1 MLDNFVPDYLIERVE
16 VNKQFA
22 SAVRPGT
29 TITAYLTPDSFDKV
43 VAFCRSIAKE
53 YASPR
58 CPRATCCQMVGTSKR
73 HL

>member
-1 MLDNFVPDYLIERVE
+1 
-16 VNKQFA
+16 
-22 SAVRPGT
+22 
-29 TITAYLTPDSFDKV
+29 LTPDSFDKV

-58 CPRATCCQMVGTSKR
+58 CPRATCCQMVSTSKR